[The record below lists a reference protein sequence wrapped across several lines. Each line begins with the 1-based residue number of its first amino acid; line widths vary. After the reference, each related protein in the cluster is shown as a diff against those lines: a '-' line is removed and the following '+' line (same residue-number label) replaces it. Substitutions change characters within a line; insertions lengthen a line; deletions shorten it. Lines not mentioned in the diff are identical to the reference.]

1 MQQFQNMLRIGVAD
15 PVEYRLGLLAGGDQI
30 VLTQF
35 SEVLRKGGLA
45 QPDALRQIADGQLAF
60 LGQEAEDQQARI
72 IAHHFQQSAGLAGL
86 AREISLWSP
95 SVAHT
100 SAEHPSELQ
109 SHMRISYTG
118 YCLKQYTTL
127 QHT

>member
-1 MQQFQNMLRIGVAD
+1 MRISDWSSDVCSSDLRIGVAD

-60 LGQEAEDQQARI
+60 LGQEAEDQQARF
-72 IAHHFQQSAGLAGL
+72 IAHHFQQAAGLAGL
-86 AREISLWSP
+86 AREIRIWSP
-95 SVAHT
+95 SLA
-100 SAEHPSELQ
+100 
-109 SHMRISYTG
+109 TG
-118 YCLKQYTTL
+118 IGRAWCRARVCEN
-127 QHT
+127 